1 MNPELLNR
9 INKCQNLPSLPA
21 IAVQVLELA
30 QRPTVDIGEIARVIS
45 KDPALCSKI
54 LKTVNSSFY
63 GRAHAV
69 STISNALVVM
79 GLQSVK
85 TLVLTFSLVNNLAST
100 TAKGFTHLAYWKRSI
115 YAATAAKTI
124 AKKVKLVQQEEA
136 FLASLLADIGM
147 LVLEAALG
155 KEYCGICAKAVTH
168 QDLIALENQALKS
181 THADVGAMLAAQW
194 KFPPILAHPIAFS
207 HEPAKVPDPAVRK
220 LAEVVELAGYCGD
233 VFVDKAAAGPIST
246 VRQLCSSR
254 YQMTP
259 EDCDAL
265 LEEIAVRTREIAG
278 LFEINIGSGISY
290 EAILA
295 KSRDLLVE
303 QTLQNQQTHTE
314 LEEQNLRLK
323 EQATLDGLTGLSNRA
338 HFDATLR
345 EQFTAIAA
353 NKPLTLLM
361 FDLDKFKSINDNYG
375 HQTGDEVIK
384 CVANVLK
391 TAARKQDLAARY
403 GGEEMAL
410 ILPGT
415 SRATGAIIA
424 DTIRR
429 AVAAQSVDSDGKTV
443 TVTVSIG
450 VATAEQG
457 GRLTTPAHLIK
468 AADLAVYAAKHG
480 GRNCVKVCALP
491 ASAAT
496 AAA

>member
-1 MNPELLNR
+1 
-9 INKCQNLPSLPA
+9 
-21 IAVQVLELA
+21 
-30 QRPTVDIGEIARVIS
+30 
-45 KDPALCSKI
+45 
-54 LKTVNSSFY
+54 
-63 GRAHAV
+63 
-69 STISNALVVM
+69 
-79 GLQSVK
+79 
-85 TLVLTFSLVNNLAST
+85 
-100 TAKGFTHLAYWKRSI
+100 
-115 YAATAAKTI
+115 
-124 AKKVKLVQQEEA
+124 
-136 FLASLLADIGM
+136 
-147 LVLEAALG
+147 
-155 KEYCGICAKAVTH
+155 
-168 QDLIALENQALKS
+168 
-181 THADVGAMLAAQW
+181 MLAAQW